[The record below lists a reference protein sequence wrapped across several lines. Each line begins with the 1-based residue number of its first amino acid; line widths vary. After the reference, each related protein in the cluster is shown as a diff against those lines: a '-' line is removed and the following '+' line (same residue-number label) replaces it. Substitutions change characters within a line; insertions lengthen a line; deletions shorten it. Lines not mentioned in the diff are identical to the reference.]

1 MCFGDQM
8 WFSMNVQGPA
18 LARRIDDLRV
28 VRGSKVPAGAAISVV
43 VMATD
48 APPTVRAAVQSLL
61 AQDGAVEIIVVNTGN
76 GSVRDH
82 LAAEE
87 DFITWVETKRRRYPG
102 GTRNLGIKY
111 SSGPIVA
118 FLAAD
123 CLATPGWVQKRLA
136 AHRAGSKAVASALL
150 PAPEDGKNTAMIVA
164 WACYA
169 AMHWR
174 RMPDMPAERTTR
186 YGASYR
192 RELFEEFGLFREDLR
207 VSEDTEFNRR
217 IGGAHKP
224 VWDPEIVTL
233 HRYPS
238 TLPAALKDQFV
249 RGRRSAA
256 WQLHN
261 KATTPA
267 RVFLAQRK
275 TRVRWPKRYVRNY
288 GTGARRDAILRARH
302 LLPLLALAFGVGALS
317 LYLSMPAG
325 GGANSDRTR

>member
-1 MCFGDQM
+1 M

-28 VRGSKVPAGAAISVV
+28 VRGSRAPAGAAISVV

-61 AQDGAVEIIVVNTGN
+61 AQGGAVEIIVVNTGD
-76 GSVRDH
+76 GSVRDL

-87 DFITWVETKRRRYPG
+87 DLITWVETKERQYPG

-123 CLATPGWVQKRLA
+123 CLATPGWVRKRLA
-136 AHRAGSKAVASALL
+136 VHGAGSKAVASAML
-150 PAPEDGKNTAMIVA
+150 PAPEDGKNTATIVA
-164 WACYA
+164 WASYT

-186 YGASYR
+186 YGASYH

-207 VSEDTEFNRR
+207 VSEDTEFNSR

-238 TLPAALKDQFV
+238 TLVAALKYQFM
-249 RGRRSAA
+249 RGRRAAA
-256 WQLHN
+256 WQVHN
-261 KATTPA
+261 KAMTPV
-267 RVFLAQRK
+267 RVFLMQRK
-275 TRVRWPKRYVRNY
+275 MRVRLPKRYVRNF

-302 LLPLLALAFGVGALS
+302 LLSLLALAFGAGALS
-317 LYLSMPAG
+317 LYFSMPAG
-325 GGANSDRTR
+325 GGGNSARRR